1 MFENFNE
8 KEKKKFY
15 SLLILMAIC
24 VCSLIAISG
33 VETTQEVK
41 SVDNE
46 QNNQNQ
52 EIENKEPKNEL
63 EEKLKNILSQIKGAG
78 DLDVMITLESS
89 EEIQPAFNTNT
100 TVEETSEKDPQGG
113 ERVVKTSNENKT
125 MITSN
130 SNNPVI
136 IKTNEAKIKGVI
148 VVSTGANDPIVKESL
163 YKAVQ
168 TALQIEGYQVE
179 VFSK

>member
-1 MFENFNE
+1 
-8 KEKKKFY
+8 
-15 SLLILMAIC
+15 
-24 VCSLIAISG
+24 
-33 VETTQEVK
+33 
-41 SVDNE
+41 
-46 QNNQNQ
+46 
-52 EIENKEPKNEL
+52 
-63 EEKLKNILSQIKGAG
+63 
-78 DLDVMITLESS
+78 
-89 EEIQPAFNTNT
+89 
-100 TVEETSEKDPQGG
+100 
-113 ERVVKTSNENKT
+113 

-179 VFSK
+179 IFSK